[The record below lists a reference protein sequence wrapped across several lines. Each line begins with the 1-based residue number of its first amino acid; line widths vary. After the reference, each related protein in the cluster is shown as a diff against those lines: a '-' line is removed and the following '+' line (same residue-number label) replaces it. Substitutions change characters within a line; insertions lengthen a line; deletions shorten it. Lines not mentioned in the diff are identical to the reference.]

1 MSNILEN
8 DVLLKIVPESEQQI
22 HDQVEQEA
30 WEKVY
35 QARQNRSIM
44 QSEISTIETHGGK
57 VCVIVFV
64 GHIKGIIPIE
74 ETDFDQRTQ
83 LTDAIGNN
91 IYYKVT
97 GLDRDSEIFVASSK
111 QAIEHL
117 QGLTWDRLRTN
128 LIVDAKIVRVN
139 NRSLRLDIG
148 AINVDLR
155 ADEVSYEWIDD
166 MHDRYKPGDTIRVK
180 VIDFNK
186 EEKLLKVSGKQL
198 FKNPWPECTT
208 RFQTGN
214 TYKGK
219 VSGVVEYGVFVNLAE
234 GVDILCRQP
243 KPGIGKVK
251 KGDIVRVRV
260 AKIDVEKNEMSGI
273 IKSKV

>member
-8 DVLLKIVPESEQQI
+8 DVLLKIVPESEEQLHHQI
-22 HDQVEQEA
+22 EQES

-35 QARQNRSIM
+35 EARQNRSIM

-57 VCVIVFV
+57 ACVIVFV
-64 GHIKGIIPIE
+64 GHIKGIIPID
-74 ETDFDQRTQ
+74 ETDFDQSKQ
-83 LTDAIGNN
+83 LTDTIGNN

-97 GLDRDSEIFVASSK
+97 GLDRDSEMFVASSK

-139 NRSLRLDIG
+139 NRSLRLDVG

-155 ADEVSYEWIDD
+155 ADEVSYEWIDN
-166 MHDRYKPGDTIRVK
+166 MHDRYKPGNTIRVK
-180 VIDFNK
+180 VIEFNK
-186 EEKLLKVSGKQL
+186 EDKLLTVSGKQL
-198 FKNPWPECTT
+198 IKNPWPECTT

-214 TYKGK
+214 TYKGT

-243 KPGIGKVK
+243 KPSIGKVK

-260 AKIDVEKNEMSGI
+260 SKVDVDNNEMSGM